1 METKKIQE
9 ILTIFRESGIARM
22 ELEEQEFTIK
32 LDNYPQ
38 YSTISVH
45 QEEMQAA
52 VTTPKAGA
60 DEKQIAAC
68 HQIKAPLVGTFY
80 ASMEANGAP
89 LVTVGDAVKQG
100 DVLCIIEAMKVMNEI
115 CADKAG
121 TIASVLVNNED
132 MVQYGQ
138 ALFELV

>member
-9 ILTIFRESGIARM
+9 LLTLFRESGIARM
-22 ELEEQEFTIK
+22 ELEEQDFKLK
-32 LDNYPQ
+32 LDQYPM
-38 YSTISVH
+38 H
-45 QEEMQAA
+45 AAADPKQEQPQLITA
-52 VTTPKAGA
+52 PKVEVA
-60 DEKQIAAC
+60 DQPKAC

-89 LVTVGDAVKQG
+89 LVKVGDVVKQG

-115 CADKAG
+115 CADQGG
-121 TIASVLVNNED
+121 TISSILAGNED